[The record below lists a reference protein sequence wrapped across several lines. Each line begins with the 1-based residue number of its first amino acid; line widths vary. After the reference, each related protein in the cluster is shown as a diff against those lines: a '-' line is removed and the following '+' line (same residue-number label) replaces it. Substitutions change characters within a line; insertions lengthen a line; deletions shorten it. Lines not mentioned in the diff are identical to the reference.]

1 VPDDKFFTTGVLR
14 PMTIPETFYSGGIRM
29 AVRGQNLIVC
39 DSCGQRLVVPV
50 ICSGYDRP
58 ELVRGY
64 AHEQRWT
71 TDAGL
76 DLCPVHSHQPAESRW
91 MAGDRRGITY
101 T

>member
-1 VPDDKFFTTGVLR
+1 
-14 PMTIPETFYSGGIRM
+14 M

-71 TDAGL
+71 TTDAGN